1 MRLVSLVVGAGLMY
15 FLDPSNGIRRRQW
28 LRDQAVSFRPL
39 VKSLKETVW
48 SRKEVDPQ
56 EELAYPDSTTLNA
69 DWDQALLGRVEEA
82 VSQYVSPSGP
92 IEVTVEDGV
101 VTLKGRA
108 LLSEIALVME
118 SVSTLPGVIK
128 VENHLKVRQDTQ
140 DTNEPLES
148 RSVPADVSGS

>member
-28 LRDQAVSFRPL
+28 LRDQAVSFQPL
-39 VKSLKETVW
+39 VKSLKEMVW
-48 SRKEVDPQ
+48 SRKEAQPQ
-56 EELAYPDSTTLNA
+56 EQLAYPDPTTLNA
-69 DWDQALLGRVEEA
+69 DWDHALVTRVEEA

-92 IEVTVEDGV
+92 IDVTVEDGV

-140 DTNEPLES
+140 DINEPLES
-148 RSVPADVSGS
+148 RSVRTDVSN